1 MKKINLSI
9 PKPCHENWSNMTS
22 VDKGRFCASC
32 QKTVMDFTG
41 MSDRQLAAFFKKP
54 AGSVCG
60 RFQQEQLNRDIEI
73 PRKHIPWIKYF
84 FRFSLP
90 AFLVSMKAGAQGKV
104 EIKRDTTVCNIAL
117 GRIKSMP
124 VTEIRE
130 TIEIKGK
137 VTDAKGNALP
147 FVTIMVKGTKIGT
160 TSDTMGNFSLK
171 VNKKEDCTLVASC
184 IGFQMK
190 EIQVVNPLVNITM
203 TAISLDYALM
213 GVIVNVPTKKL
224 KKIPLIKQI
233 IDTAF
238 KNFSVY
244 PNPVQ
249 SNSTMKIDL
258 KKMQKG
264 NYAISILNMA
274 GEVIQTEEISV
285 ENKNQPISLHL
296 NETAAG
302 TYFIHVFNRKT
313 AASCSEKIVVQ

>member
-9 PKPCHENWSNMTS
+9 PKPCHENWNNMPS

-60 RFQQEQLNRDIEI
+60 RFQQDQLNRDIEI
-73 PRKHIPWIKYF
+73 PRKRIPWIKYF

-90 AFLVSMKAGAQGKV
+90 AFLISMKAGAQIGKV
-104 EIKRDTTVCNIAL
+104 A
-117 GRIKSMP
+117 
-124 VTEIRE
+124 
-130 TIEIKGK
+130 
-137 VTDAKGNALP
+137 
-147 FVTIMVKGTKIGT
+147 VKG
-160 TSDTMGNFSLK
+160 DTIVQPVK
-171 VNKKEDCTLVASC
+171 VVDSKVKVQS
-184 IGFQMK
+184 I
-190 EIQVVNPLVNITM
+190 
-203 TAISLDYALM
+203 
-213 GVIVNVPTKKL
+213 PTKKPEKNKKTL
-224 KKIPLIKQI
+224 PLKRTSMIESVNLLKFERVDSSKLTDLKFEFVRRPEITCQALQGIAGGVVVVVGGVSLKRKFTQNTKPVSEVSKILDTAIKKIN
-233 IDTAF
+233 TTF

-264 NYAISILNMA
+264 NYTISILNMA
-274 GEVIQTEEISV
+274 GEVIQSEEISV